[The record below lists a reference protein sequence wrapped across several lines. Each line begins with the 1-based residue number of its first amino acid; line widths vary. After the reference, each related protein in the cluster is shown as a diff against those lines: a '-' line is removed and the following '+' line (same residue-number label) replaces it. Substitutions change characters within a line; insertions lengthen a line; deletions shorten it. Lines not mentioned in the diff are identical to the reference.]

1 MEAAVEVME
10 AKAGGGG
17 ECEGDGGGECE
28 CDGGASA
35 RTGASVGRSEQMI
48 TTGFAS

>member
-28 CDGGASA
+28 CDGGARYGSA
-35 RTGASVGRSEQMI
+35 RGGLAPSGS
-48 TTGFAS
+48 FCP